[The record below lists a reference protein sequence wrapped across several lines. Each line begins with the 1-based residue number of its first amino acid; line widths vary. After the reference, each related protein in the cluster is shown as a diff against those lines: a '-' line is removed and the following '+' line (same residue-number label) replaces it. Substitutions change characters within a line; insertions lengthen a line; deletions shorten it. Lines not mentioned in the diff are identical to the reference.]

1 MSVPP
6 DNRIVGQPLDAIDTP
21 ALLIDLDGLEANIA
35 AMAALCAGKPQRL
48 RPHAKTH
55 KSPIIAAMQRQAGA
69 VGICCAKISEAEA
82 LARGRIDDV
91 LITTPLVG
99 APKLARLAALASR
112 VHVTTV
118 VDNIE
123 ALAGLAEA
131 AIRAGTTLDVLV
143 EVDVGQNRCGV
154 RSPKAAADLADA
166 IARHRSLRF
175 AGLQGYQG
183 KLQGIVSPQERGA
196 AVLQAMQCLQEA
208 AALVRARGHAI
219 EVLTGG
225 GTGSVR
231 FDLDLGMLQ
240 ELQPG
245 SYVFMDASYRK
256 LGWDEQGSPPPFGPA
271 LSVLT
276 RVISKPASDR
286 VVVDAGWK
294 AASCDAGPPEVFGR
308 DDLVFDFAGDEHGRL
323 VRVGGGP
330 VDLRL
335 GDVVR
340 LLPSHCDTTVNLYSV
355 YSGSPRRQSGSGVAG
370 HRTGLHSLSCNPL

>member
-1 MSVPP
+1 MSLPAA
-6 DNRIVGQPLDAIDTP
+6 DRIVSQLLDAIDTP

-35 AMAALCAGKPQRL
+35 AMVALCAGKPQRL

-82 LARGRIDDV
+82 LVGGRIDDV

-154 RSPKAAADLADA
+154 RSPEAAADLAGG

-183 KLQGIVSPQERGA
+183 KLQGIVSPQERRA
-196 AVLQAMQCLQEA
+196 AVLQAMQGLQDA
-208 AALVRARGHAI
+208 AALVRARGHTI

-231 FDLDLGMLQ
+231 FDLDLGILQ

-256 LGWDEQGSPPPFGPA
+256 IGWDEQGSPPPFRPA
-271 LSVLT
+271 LTVLT
-276 RVISKPASDR
+276 RVISKPASGR

-294 AASCDAGPPEVFGR
+294 AASCDAGSPEVFGR
-308 DDLVFDFAGDEHGRL
+308 DDLVFDFAGDEHGTL
-323 VRVGGGP
+323 ARVDGGP

-355 YSGSPRRQSGSGVAG
+355 YTV
-370 HRTGLHSLSCNPL
+370 HRGDRVEAMWPVTAQGCSR

>member
-1 MSVPP
+1 
-6 DNRIVGQPLDAIDTP
+6 
-21 ALLIDLDGLEANIA
+21 
-35 AMAALCAGKPQRL
+35 
-48 RPHAKTH
+48 
-55 KSPIIAAMQRQAGA
+55 MQRQAGA

-82 LARGRIDDV
+82 LVGDKIDDV

-154 RSPKAAADLADA
+154 RSPEAAADLAGE
-166 IARHRSLRF
+166 IARHQSLRF

-183 KLQGIVSPQERGA
+183 KLQGIVSPQERRA
-196 AVLQAMQCLQEA
+196 AVLQAMQGLQDA
-208 AALVRARGHAI
+208 AALVRARGHTI

-231 FDLDLGMLQ
+231 FDLDLGILQ

-256 LGWDEQGSPPPFGPA
+256 IGWDEQGSPPPFRPA
-271 LSVLT
+271 LTVLT
-276 RVISKPASDR
+276 RVISKPASGR

-294 AASCDAGPPEVFGR
+294 AASCDAG
-308 DDLVFDFAGDEHGRL
+308 
-323 VRVGGGP
+323 
-330 VDLRL
+330 
-335 GDVVR
+335 
-340 LLPSHCDTTVNLYSV
+340 
-355 YSGSPRRQSGSGVAG
+355 SPRGLWAG
-370 HRTGLHSLSCNPL
+370 

>member
-6 DNRIVGQPLDAIDTP
+6 DDRIVGQPLDAIDTP

-82 LARGRIDDV
+82 LAGGRIDDV

-99 APKLARLAALASR
+99 APKLAHLAALASR

-118 VDNIE
+118 VDNVE

-166 IARHRSLRF
+166 IARHRRLHF
-175 AGLQGYQG
+175 AGLQGSQG
-183 KLQGIVSPQERGA
+183 KLGA
-196 AVLQAMQCLQEA
+196 AIRQS
-208 AALVRARGHAI
+208 ARG
-219 EVLTGG
+219 
-225 GTGSVR
+225 
-231 FDLDLGMLQ
+231 
-240 ELQPG
+240 
-245 SYVFMDASYRK
+245 
-256 LGWDEQGSPPPFGPA
+256 
-271 LSVLT
+271 
-276 RVISKPASDR
+276 
-286 VVVDAGWK
+286 
-294 AASCDAGPPEVFGR
+294 
-308 DDLVFDFAGDEHGRL
+308 
-323 VRVGGGP
+323 
-330 VDLRL
+330 
-335 GDVVR
+335 
-340 LLPSHCDTTVNLYSV
+340 
-355 YSGSPRRQSGSGVAG
+355 
-370 HRTGLHSLSCNPL
+370 

>member
-1 MSVPP
+1 MSLPAAE
-6 DNRIVGQPLDAIDTP
+6 RAVGQSLDAIDTP

-82 LARGRIDDV
+82 LVGGRIDDV

-118 VDNIE
+118 VDDIE

-131 AIRAGTTLDVLV
+131 AIGARTTLDVLV

-154 RSPKAAADLADA
+154 RSPEAAADLADG
-166 IARHRSLRF
+166 IMRHRSLRF

-196 AVLQAMQCLQEA
+196 AVLQAMQGLQDA
-208 AALVRARGHAI
+208 AALVRARGHEI

-231 FDLDLGMLQ
+231 FDLDLRILQ

-256 LGWDEQGSPPPFGPA
+256 IGWDEQGSPPPFRPA
-271 LSVLT
+271 LTVLT

-308 DDLVFDFAGDEHGRL
+308 DDLVFEFAGDEHGTL
-323 VRVGGGP
+323 VRVDGGP

-335 GDVVR
+335 GDVIR
-340 LLPSHCDTTVNLYSV
+340 LLPSHCDTTVNLYRAYTV
-355 YSGSPRRQSGSGVAG
+355 
-370 HRTGLHSLSCNPL
+370 HRGDRVEALWPVTAQGCSR